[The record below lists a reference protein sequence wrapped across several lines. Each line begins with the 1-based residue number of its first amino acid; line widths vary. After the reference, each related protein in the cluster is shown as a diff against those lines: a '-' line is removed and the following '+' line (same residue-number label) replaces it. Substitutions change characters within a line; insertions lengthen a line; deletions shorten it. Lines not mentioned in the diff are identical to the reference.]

1 MIHPRRL
8 SGSAGNIAR
17 YYTVGDYYTK
27 GSDEHSEWAGK
38 IAAELGL
45 EGAVDPAMFRELL
58 AGRVAGVQLG
68 RRRADG
74 NIQHH
79 PGWDF
84 AVNAPKS
91 VSIMALVAQDKRVLE
106 AHEQAVGEA
115 IGWLEEHAAF
125 RYRKQGEVVH
135 ETTGRIIAAR
145 FTEHASRE
153 LDPHLHTHVVV
164 MNITDRQDGAP
175 MSSMETRA
183 MFAEQMVAGQIYRNG
198 LAQRLHAH
206 GFELETDPHR
216 GLFEIRGVPKS
227 LIAEWSKRAE
237 QIDAHA
243 EEHGRKGQ
251 AARVASFYQTR
262 KPKQKTTIDGL
273 RERWDKEAGPLIE
286 VLYTV
291 KDAADHD
298 GVIDHEANRAIAG
311 RAALFGIR
319 NKETREAVNS
329 QGQLIR
335 TGLAAHVGEVSL
347 SDVLPFIREH
357 EDREK
362 LLVTRSQTG
371 DAVLTRG
378 RTTRATARLEIAL
391 SKHLALSLDD
401 TRPLASTDRLLSVL
415 EGEALSSQQE
425 RALAKLA
432 TSRDRLIGVHGVA
445 GSGKSTLVRA
455 LVKAVD
461 ADVRVQALAPTSSAA
476 AELGVKAN
484 IPSQTVMNLIVSGG
498 RILDARD
505 LLVVDEAGQLSN
517 RQALRLLELSRNT
530 GARILFLGD
539 NKQTGAIEQGKAFW
553 LLQQLGLPKAE
564 LTETIRQQDEK
575 MKKAVKEARLGEYAR
590 AIGFLDGVVS
600 GDKASKLAKNLV
612 DAWMDLAPETRS
624 ATNILVLDNVTRI
637 TVNANV
643 RRGLQKEGVIAAE
656 ETPLKIL
663 APAGLTNEERRMARL
678 YSKGQVV
685 MFNRDI
691 EELGVVR
698 QAEYEVAGLGRDPGG
713 REVVLLEDQQG
724 RSLSWDPRRTRT
736 SLVSVFNVQ
745 DRGLA
750 SGDRIQW
757 RLATKELGLKNAER
771 GTVEHM
777 VGEVATIRWDR
788 TGEAKATDL
797 SRYKTWDH
805 GYAETVYSS
814 QSKTYPRVFVLAP
827 VGSPLVTGQNFYT
840 AITRAEYSV
849 TLWTEDRADLVDKLK
864 HNTGQKTSSLEG
876 MDLIRRSGT
885 AARLDR
891 EAVRIQKER
900 DLYDVQRRELALLRS
915 ERRGFVRRGLDR
927 EGDPKSLAGA
937 GLRAT
942 ETLTALIERMLRNQ
956 QQPEIAQPKEP
967 DRTDEVRRDRGRD
980 R

>member
-38 IAAELGL
+38 IASELGL
-45 EGAVDPAMFRELL
+45 EGSVDPAMFRDLL
-58 AGRVAGVQLG
+58 AGKVAGVQLG

-74 NIQHH
+74 SIQHH

-91 VSIMALVAQDKRVLE
+91 VSIMALVAQDQRVLE

-115 IGWLEEHAAF
+115 ISWLEEHAAF
-125 RYRKQGEVVH
+125 RYRKEGEIVH

-164 MNITDRQDGAP
+164 MNITDRGDGAA
-175 MSSMETRA
+175 MTSMESRA

-198 LAQRLHAH
+198 LAQKLRAH
-206 GFELETDPHR
+206 GFELDTDLHR
-216 GLFEIRGVPKS
+216 GLFEIKGVPER
-227 LIAEWSKRAE
+227 LMGEWSKRAE

-243 EEHGRKGQ
+243 KEHGRTGQ

-262 KPKQKTTIDGL
+262 KPKQKTTIEGL
-273 RERWDKEAGPLIE
+273 RERWDKEAGPLLE
-286 VLYTV
+286 VLRKV

-298 GVIDHEANRAIAG
+298 GVIDHETNRAIAG

-319 NKETREAVNS
+319 NMETREAVNS

-347 SDVLPFIREH
+347 RDVRPFVREH
-357 EDREK
+357 EEREK
-362 LLVTRSQTG
+362 LLATRTQTG

-378 RTTRATARLEIAL
+378 RTTRSTARLEIAL
-391 SKHLALSLDD
+391 SKHLALALND

-415 EGEALSSQQE
+415 EGESLSSQQE

-445 GSGKSTLVRA
+445 GSGKSTIVRA
-455 LVKAVD
+455 LVAAVD

-476 AELGVKAN
+476 AELGKKAK

-498 RILDARD
+498 RNLGARD

-517 RQALRLLELSRNT
+517 RQALRLLELSRDT

-539 NKQTGAIEQGKAFW
+539 NQQTGAIEQGKAFW
-553 LLQQLGLPKAE
+553 LLQKLGLPRAE
-564 LTETIRQQDEK
+564 LTETVRQQNEK
-575 MKKAVKEARLGEYAR
+575 MMKAVKEARLGEYAR
-590 AIGFLDGVVS
+590 VIGFLDGVVS
-600 GDKASKLAKNLV
+600 GDKAGKLAKNLV
-612 DAWMDLAPETRS
+612 DEWMDLPPQTRV
-624 ATNILVLDNVTRI
+624 ATNILVLDNATRI

-643 RRGLQKEGVIAAE
+643 RRALQKEGVIAAE
-656 ETPLKIL
+656 EVPLKIL
-663 APAGLTNEERRMARL
+663 APAGLTSEERRMARL
-678 YSKGQVV
+678 YSEGQVV

-691 EELGVVR
+691 DRIGVVR
-698 QAEYEVAGLGRDPGG
+698 QAEYAVAGIGREATG
-713 REVVLLEDQQG
+713 REVVLLETEQG
-724 RSLSWDPRRTRT
+724 RTISWDPRRTRA

-750 SGDRIQW
+750 TGDRIQW

-771 GTVEHM
+771 GTVERM
-777 VGEVATIRWDR
+777 EGEVATIRWDR
-788 TGEAKATDL
+788 TGDQKEIDL
-797 SRYKTWDH
+797 SQYKTWDH

-840 AITRAEYSV
+840 AITRAEFSV
-849 TLWTEDRADLVDKLK
+849 KLWTEDRADLVERLK
-864 HNTGQKTSSLEG
+864 RNTGQKTSSLEG
-876 MDLIRRSGT
+876 LDLIKRSGT
-885 AARLDR
+885 EARLER
-891 EAVRIQKER
+891 EAARIQKER

-915 ERRGFVRRGLDR
+915 ERRSRDRG
-927 EGDPKSLAGA
+927 EPKGLAGV
-937 GLRAT
+937 GLRAA

-956 QQPEIAQPKEP
+956 PQPEISQPKEP

>member
-38 IAAELGL
+38 VATELGL
-45 EGAVDPAMFRELL
+45 EGSVDPTMFKELL
-58 AGRVAGVQLG
+58 AGRVAGQQLG

-74 NIQHH
+74 TIQHH

-91 VSIMALVAQDKRVLE
+91 VSIMALVAQDQRVLE
-106 AHEQAVGEA
+106 SHEQAVGEA
-115 IGWLEEHAAF
+115 ISWLEGHAAF
-125 RYRKQGEVVH
+125 RFRRQGEVVH
-135 ETTGRIIAAR
+135 ETTGRILAAR
-145 FTEHASRE
+145 ITEHASRE

-164 MNITDRQDGAP
+164 MNITDRRDGAP
-175 MSSMETRA
+175 MTSMETRA
-183 MFAEQMVAGQIYRNG
+183 MFAEQMVAGQIYRND
-198 LAQRLHAH
+198 LAQRLRAH

-216 GLFEIRGVPKS
+216 GLFEIKGVPEHLVK
-227 LIAEWSKRAE
+227 EWSKRAE
-237 QIDAHA
+237 QINAHA
-243 EEHGRKGQ
+243 EEHGRTGQ

-262 KPKQKTTIDGL
+262 KAKLKTTIEGL
-273 RERWDKEAGPLIE
+273 RERWDKEAGPLLE
-286 VLYTV
+286 VLHKV
-291 KDAADHD
+291 RDAADRD
-298 GVIDHEANRAIAG
+298 GVIDHEATRAIAG

-329 QGQLIR
+329 EGQLIR
-335 TGLAAHVGEVSL
+335 TGLAVHVGEVSL
-347 SDVLPFIREH
+347 EDVRPFFKAH
-357 EDREK
+357 EEREK
-362 LLVTRSQTG
+362 LLATRTQTG

-378 RTTRATARLEIAL
+378 RTSRATARLEIAL
-391 SKHLALSLDD
+391 SKHLALALDD
-401 TRPLASTDRLLSVL
+401 TRPLVSTDRLLSVL

-455 LVKAVD
+455 LVNAVD
-461 ADVRVQALAPTSSAA
+461 PDVRVQALAPTSSAA
-476 AELGVKAN
+476 AELGKKAN

-498 RILDARD
+498 RKLTGND

-517 RQALRLLELSRNT
+517 RQASRLLELSRDT

-539 NKQTGAIEQGKAFW
+539 NEQTGAIEQGKAFW

-575 MKKAVKEARLGEYAR
+575 MKKAVREARLGEYAR
-590 AIGFLDGVVS
+590 AIGFLDSVVS
-600 GDKASKLAKNLV
+600 GDKASKLAKDLV
-612 DAWMDLAPETRS
+612 DHWVRLAPETRS
-624 ATNILVLDNVTRI
+624 ATNILVLDNATRI

-643 RRGLQKEGVIAAE
+643 RRGLQNEGVIAAE
-656 ETPLKIL
+656 DVPLKIL
-663 APAGLTNEERRMARL
+663 APAGLTSEERRMARL
-678 YSKGQVV
+678 YTKGQVV

-691 EELGVVR
+691 DRLGVVR
-698 QAEYEVAGLGRDPGG
+698 QTEYAVAGLGREAGG
-713 REVVLLEDQQG
+713 REVVRLEDQKG
-724 RSLSWDPRRTRT
+724 RIISWDPRRTRA

-750 SGDRIQW
+750 KGDRIQW

-771 GTVEHM
+771 GTVERM
-777 VGEVATIRWDR
+777 EGDVATIRWDR
-788 TGEAKATDL
+788 TGERKEIDL
-797 SRYKTWDH
+797 AQYKTWDH

-827 VGSPLVTGQNFYT
+827 VGSSLVTGQNFYT
-840 AITRAEYSV
+840 AITRAEFSV
-849 TLWTEDRADLVDKLK
+849 TLWTEDRADLVEKLK
-864 HNTGQKTSSLEG
+864 HNSGQKTSSLEG
-876 MDLIRRSGT
+876 LDLIRRSGT
-885 AARLDR
+885 EARLER

-900 DLYDVQRRELALLRS
+900 DLYDVQRRELAILRADRKS
-915 ERRGFVRRGLDR
+915 DDRRGDR
-927 EGDPKSLAGA
+927 KGLAGA

-942 ETLTALIERMLRNQ
+942 ETLTALIERMLRQ
-956 QQPEIAQPKEP
+956 QPQPEISQSREP
-967 DRTDEVRRDRGRD
+967 DRPGDVRRDRGRD

>member
-27 GSDEHSEWAGK
+27 GSDEHSEWTGK
-38 IAAELGL
+38 IASELGL
-45 EGAVDPAMFRELL
+45 EGSVDPAMFRDLL
-58 AGRVAGVQLG
+58 SGKVAGVQLG

-74 NIQHH
+74 SIQHH

-91 VSIMALVAQDKRVLE
+91 VSIMALVAQDQRVLE

-115 IGWLEEHAAF
+115 ITWLEEHAAF

-164 MNITDRQDGAP
+164 MNITDREDGAA
-175 MSSMETRA
+175 MTSMESRT

-198 LAQRLHAH
+198 LAQKLRAH
-206 GFELETDPHR
+206 GFELETNPHR
-216 GLFEIRGVPKS
+216 GLFEIRGVPER
-227 LIAEWSKRAE
+227 LMGEWSKRAE

-243 EEHGRKGQ
+243 KEHGRTGQ

-262 KPKQKTTIDGL
+262 KPKQKTTIEGL
-273 RERWDKEAGPLIE
+273 RERWDKEAGPLLE
-286 VLYTV
+286 VLRKV

-319 NKETREAVNS
+319 NMETREAVNS

-347 SDVLPFIREH
+347 RDVRPFVREH
-357 EDREK
+357 EEREK
-362 LLVTRSQTG
+362 LLATRTQTG

-391 SKHLALSLDD
+391 SKHLALALDD

-445 GSGKSTLVRA
+445 GSGKSTIVRA
-455 LVKAVD
+455 LVAAVD

-476 AELGVKAN
+476 AELGKKAN

-498 RILDARD
+498 RKLGTRD

-517 RQALRLLELSRNT
+517 RQALRLLELSRDT

-539 NKQTGAIEQGKAFW
+539 NQQTGAIEQGKAFW
-553 LLQQLGLPKAE
+553 LLQKLGLPKAE
-564 LTETIRQQDEK
+564 LTETVRQQNEK
-575 MKKAVKEARLGEYAR
+575 MMKAVKEARLGEYAR

-600 GDKASKLAKNLV
+600 GDKASKLAKDLV
-612 DAWMDLAPETRS
+612 DEWMDLPPQTRA
-624 ATNILVLDNVTRI
+624 ATNILVLDNATRI

-643 RRGLQKEGVIAAE
+643 RRALQKEGGIAAE
-656 ETPLKIL
+656 EVPLKIL
-663 APAGLTNEERRMARL
+663 APAGLTSEERRMARL
-678 YSKGQVV
+678 YSEGQVV

-691 EELGVVR
+691 DRIGVVR
-698 QAEYEVAGLGRDPGG
+698 QAEYAVAGIGREAGG
-713 REVVLLEDQQG
+713 REVVLLETEQG
-724 RSLSWDPRRTRT
+724 RTISWDPRRTRA

-750 SGDRIQW
+750 TGDRIQW

-771 GTVEHM
+771 GTVERIE
-777 VGEVATIRWDR
+777 GEVATIRWDR
-788 TGEAKATDL
+788 TGDQKEVNL
-797 SRYKTWDH
+797 SQYKTWDH

-840 AITRAEYSV
+840 AITRAEFSV
-849 TLWTEDRADLVDKLK
+849 KLWTEDRADLVEKLK
-864 HNTGQKTSSLEG
+864 RNTGQKTSSLEG
-876 MDLIRRSGT
+876 LDLIKRSGT
-885 AARLDR
+885 EARLER
-891 EAVRIQKER
+891 EPARIQKER
-900 DLYDVQRRELALLRS
+900 DLYDVQRRELAILRG
-915 ERRGFVRRGLDR
+915 ERTRFERTDGGN
-927 EGDPKSLAGA
+927 SLARA

-956 QQPEIAQPKEP
+956 PQQDIPQPKEAAQ
-967 DRTDEVRRDRGRD
+967 THEVRRDRGRD

>member
-27 GSDEHSEWAGK
+27 GSDEHIEWAGK
-38 IAAELGL
+38 IASELGL
-45 EGAVDPAMFRELL
+45 EGSVDPAMFRDLL
-58 AGRVAGVQLG
+58 AGKVAGVQLG

-74 NIQHH
+74 SIQHH

-91 VSIMALVAQDKRVLE
+91 VSIMALVAQDQRVLE

-115 IGWLEEHAAF
+115 ISWLEEHAAF
-125 RYRKQGEVVH
+125 RYRKEGEIVH

-164 MNITDRQDGAP
+164 MNITDRGDGAA
-175 MSSMETRA
+175 MTSMESRA

-198 LAQRLHAH
+198 LAQKLRAH
-206 GFELETDPHR
+206 GFELDTDLHR
-216 GLFEIRGVPKS
+216 GLFEIKGVPER
-227 LIAEWSKRAE
+227 LMGEWSKRAE

-243 EEHGRKGQ
+243 KEHGRTGQ

-262 KPKQKTTIDGL
+262 KPKQKTTIEGL
-273 RERWDKEAGPLIE
+273 RERWDKEAGPLLE
-286 VLYTV
+286 VLRKV

-298 GVIDHEANRAIAG
+298 GVIDHETNRAIAG

-319 NKETREAVNS
+319 NMETREAVNS

-347 SDVLPFIREH
+347 RDVRPFVREH
-357 EDREK
+357 EEREK
-362 LLVTRSQTG
+362 LLATRTQTG

-378 RTTRATARLEIAL
+378 RTTRSTARLEIAL
-391 SKHLALSLDD
+391 SKHLALALND

-415 EGEALSSQQE
+415 EGESLSSQQE

-445 GSGKSTLVRA
+445 GSGKSTIVRA
-455 LVKAVD
+455 LVAAVD

-476 AELGVKAN
+476 AELGKKAK

-498 RILDARD
+498 RNLGARD

-517 RQALRLLELSRNT
+517 RQALRLLELSRDT

-539 NKQTGAIEQGKAFW
+539 NQQTGAIEQGKAFW
-553 LLQQLGLPKAE
+553 LLQKLGLPRAE
-564 LTETIRQQDEK
+564 LTETVRQQNEK
-575 MKKAVKEARLGEYAR
+575 MMKAVKEARLGEYAR
-590 AIGFLDGVVS
+590 VIGFLDGVVS
-600 GDKASKLAKNLV
+600 GDKAGKLAKNLV
-612 DAWMDLAPETRS
+612 DEWMDLPPQTRA
-624 ATNILVLDNVTRI
+624 ATNILVLDNATRI

-643 RRGLQKEGVIAAE
+643 RRALQKEGVIAAE
-656 ETPLKIL
+656 EVPLKIL
-663 APAGLTNEERRMARL
+663 APAGLTSEERRMARL
-678 YSKGQVV
+678 YSEGQVV

-691 EELGVVR
+691 DRIGVVR
-698 QAEYEVAGLGRDPGG
+698 QAEYAVAGIGREATG
-713 REVVLLEDQQG
+713 REVVLLETEQG
-724 RSLSWDPRRTRT
+724 RTISWDPRRTRA

-750 SGDRIQW
+750 TGDRIQW

-771 GTVEHM
+771 GTVERM
-777 VGEVATIRWDR
+777 EGEVATIRWDR
-788 TGEAKATDL
+788 TGDQKEIDL
-797 SRYKTWDH
+797 SQYKTWDH

-840 AITRAEYSV
+840 AITRAEFSV
-849 TLWTEDRADLVDKLK
+849 KLWTEDRADLVERLK
-864 HNTGQKTSSLEG
+864 RNTGQKTSSLEG
-876 MDLIRRSGT
+876 LDLIKRSGT
-885 AARLDR
+885 EARLER
-891 EAVRIQKER
+891 EAARIQKER

-915 ERRGFVRRGLDR
+915 ERRSRDRG
-927 EGDPKSLAGA
+927 EPKGLAGV
-937 GLRAT
+937 GLRAA

-956 QQPEIAQPKEP
+956 PQPEISQPKEP

>member
-1 MIHPRRL
+1 M
-8 SGSAGNIAR
+8 
-17 YYTVGDYYTK
+17 
-27 GSDEHSEWAGK
+27 
-38 IAAELGL
+38 
-45 EGAVDPAMFRELL
+45 
-58 AGRVAGVQLG
+58 
-68 RRRADG
+68 
-74 NIQHH
+74 
-79 PGWDF
+79 
-84 AVNAPKS
+84 
-91 VSIMALVAQDKRVLE
+91 LE

-115 IGWLEEHAAF
+115 ISWLEEHAAF
-125 RYRKQGEVVH
+125 RYRKEGEIVH

-164 MNITDRQDGAP
+164 MNITDRGDGAA
-175 MSSMETRA
+175 MTSMESRA

-198 LAQRLHAH
+198 LAQKLRAH
-206 GFELETDPHR
+206 GFELDTDLHR
-216 GLFEIRGVPKS
+216 GLFEIKGVPER
-227 LIAEWSKRAE
+227 LMGEWSKRAE

-243 EEHGRKGQ
+243 KEHGRTGQ

-262 KPKQKTTIDGL
+262 KPKQKTTIEGL
-273 RERWDKEAGPLIE
+273 RERWDKEAGPLLE
-286 VLYTV
+286 VLRKV

-298 GVIDHEANRAIAG
+298 GVIDHETNRAIAG

-319 NKETREAVNS
+319 NMETREAVNS

-347 SDVLPFIREH
+347 RDVRPFVREH
-357 EDREK
+357 EEREK
-362 LLVTRSQTG
+362 LLATRTQTG

-378 RTTRATARLEIAL
+378 RTTRSTARLEIAL
-391 SKHLALSLDD
+391 SKHLALALND

-415 EGEALSSQQE
+415 EGESLSSQQE

-445 GSGKSTLVRA
+445 GSGKSTIVRA
-455 LVKAVD
+455 LVAAVD

-476 AELGVKAN
+476 AELGKKAK

-498 RILDARD
+498 RNLGARD

-517 RQALRLLELSRNT
+517 RQALRLLELSRDT

-539 NKQTGAIEQGKAFW
+539 NQQTGAIEQGKAFW
-553 LLQQLGLPKAE
+553 LLQKLGLPRAE
-564 LTETIRQQDEK
+564 LTETVRQQNEK
-575 MKKAVKEARLGEYAR
+575 MMKAVKEARLGEYAR
-590 AIGFLDGVVS
+590 VIGFLDGVVS
-600 GDKASKLAKNLV
+600 GDKAGKLAKNLV
-612 DAWMDLAPETRS
+612 DEWMDLPPQTRA
-624 ATNILVLDNVTRI
+624 ATNILVLDNATRI

-643 RRGLQKEGVIAAE
+643 RRALQKEGVIAAE
-656 ETPLKIL
+656 EVPLKIL
-663 APAGLTNEERRMARL
+663 APAGLTSEERRMARL
-678 YSKGQVV
+678 YSEGQVV

-691 EELGVVR
+691 DRIGVVR
-698 QAEYEVAGLGRDPGG
+698 QAEYAVAGIGREATG
-713 REVVLLEDQQG
+713 REVVLLETEQG
-724 RSLSWDPRRTRT
+724 RTISWDPRRTRA

-750 SGDRIQW
+750 TGDRIQW

-771 GTVEHM
+771 GTVERM
-777 VGEVATIRWDR
+777 EGEVATIRWDR
-788 TGEAKATDL
+788 TGDQKEIDL
-797 SRYKTWDH
+797 SQYKTWDH

-840 AITRAEYSV
+840 AITRAEFSV
-849 TLWTEDRADLVDKLK
+849 KLWTEDRADLVERLK
-864 HNTGQKTSSLEG
+864 RNTGQKTSSLEG
-876 MDLIRRSGT
+876 LDLIKRSGT
-885 AARLDR
+885 EARLER
-891 EAVRIQKER
+891 EAARIQKER

-915 ERRGFVRRGLDR
+915 ERRSRDRG
-927 EGDPKSLAGA
+927 EPKGLAGV
-937 GLRAT
+937 GLRAA

-956 QQPEIAQPKEP
+956 PQPEISQPKEP

>member
-27 GSDEHSEWAGK
+27 GSQEHSEWAGK
-38 IAAELGL
+38 VAAELGL
-45 EGAVDPAMFRELL
+45 EGTVDPATFKELL
-58 AGRVAGVQLG
+58 AGRVAGRQLG
-68 RRRADG
+68 RRGADG
-74 NIQHH
+74 TIQHH

-91 VSIMALVAQDKRVLE
+91 VSIMALVAQDQRVLE

-115 IGWLEEHAAF
+115 ISWLEEHAAYRF
-125 RYRKQGEVVH
+125 RRQGEIVH

-164 MNITDRQDGAP
+164 MNITDREDGAA
-175 MSSMETRA
+175 MTSMETRA

-198 LAQRLHAH
+198 LAQKLRAH
-206 GFELETDPHR
+206 GFKLEIDPHR
-216 GLFEIRGVPKS
+216 GLFEIKGVPKS

-237 QIDAHA
+237 QINGHA

-262 KPKQKTTIDGL
+262 KAKQKTSVEGL
-273 RERWDKEAGPLIE
+273 QERWDKEAGPILDM
-286 VLYTV
+286 LHDV
-291 KDAADHD
+291 KAAADLD
-298 GVIDHEANRAIAG
+298 GVIDHEGSRAVAG

-319 NKETREAVNS
+319 NMETREAVNS
-329 QGQLIR
+329 RGQLIR
-335 TGLAAHVGEVSL
+335 SGLAVHVGEVSL
-347 SDVLPFIREH
+347 RDVLPFVKEH
-357 EDREK
+357 EEREK
-362 LLVTRSQTG
+362 LLATRTQTG
-371 DAVLTRG
+371 DAILTRG
-378 RTTRATARLEIAL
+378 RTSRATARLEITL
-391 SKHLALSLDD
+391 SKHLAMALDD

-425 RALAKLA
+425 RALAMLA
-432 TSRDRLIGVHGVA
+432 TSRDRLIGIHGVA

-455 LVKAVD
+455 LVAAAD

-476 AELGVKAN
+476 AELGKKAN

-498 RILDARD
+498 QKLDARD

-517 RQALRLLELSRNT
+517 RQALRLLEVSRDT

-564 LTETIRQQDEK
+564 LAVSLRQRNSDK
-575 MKKAVKEARLGEYAR
+575 MMKAVKEARLGEYAR
-590 AIGFLDGVVS
+590 AIGFLEGVVS
-600 GDKASKLAKNLV
+600 GDQASKLATKLV
-612 DAWMDLAPETRS
+612 DQWMHLPTETRA
-624 ATNILVLDNVTRI
+624 ATNILVLDNATRI

-643 RRGLQKEGVIAAE
+643 RRGLQKEGVIGLDE
-656 ETPLKIL
+656 VSLKIL
-663 APAGLTNEERRMARL
+663 APAGMTSEERRMARL
-678 YSKGQVV
+678 YYEGQAV
-685 MFNRDI
+685 MFSRDVNQ
-691 EELGVVR
+691 LGVVR
-698 QAEYEVAGLGRDPGG
+698 QIEYAVIGRRLEGNG
-713 REVVLLEDQQG
+713 RELVELQDQQG
-724 RSLSWDPRRTRT
+724 RIILWDPRRTRA
-736 SLVSVFNVQ
+736 SMVNVFNVQ

-750 SGDRIQW
+750 LGDRIQW
-757 RLATKELGLKNAER
+757 RLATKNLGVKNAER
-771 GTVEHM
+771 GTVERLDSHL
-777 VGEVATIRWDR
+777 ATIRWDR
-788 TGEAKATDL
+788 TGKRQEVDL

-827 VGSPLVTGQNFYT
+827 VDSPLVTGQNFYT
-840 AITRAEYSV
+840 AITRAESSV
-849 TLWTEDRADLVDKLK
+849 TLWTENRADLVEKLK
-864 HNTGQKTSSLEG
+864 RNSGQKTSSLEG
-876 MDLIRRSGT
+876 LDLIKRSGT
-885 AARLDR
+885 DARLKR
-891 EAVRIQKER
+891 EATRIQQER
-900 DLYDVQRRELALLRS
+900 DLFEMQRRELALLRS
-915 ERRGFVRRGLDR
+915 EQRGRDRGRDR
-927 EGDPKSLAGA
+927 EGLAGA

-942 ETLTALIERMLRNQ
+942 ETLTALIESMLRNN
-956 QQPEIAQPKEP
+956 PQPKISRPREP
-967 DRTDEVRRDRGRD
+967 GRTTEVRWNRGRD